1 MKTGLESLDVGAPE
15 ITYSGNQGPKSPQED
30 QQKMQEFQMAQLEEE
45 YDAYVDDMMEQGIE
59 PMSMQQFLEQIAAEA
74 QMSSNEQGGI
84 GSMAGG
90 ENDRVREL
98 LLLEETQGLSE
109 EEKEEL
115 RALIKTI
122 SAQMPQ
128 NGMGDI
134 PMEMNEGIGSMMQ
147 GPRTMAADGGF
158 IMQGG
163 VKNYLGKQET
173 ISDVPLKWQ
182 SGPDK
187 PDTELAY
194 ITKAEKDLLLKKD
207 IHGSLKDGPNMGPGG
222 IMSLDSFGDIGGGQS
237 GAQYDS
243 GQGSGSQSQADS
255 NAGNMG
261 GGSQKYQDNQQ
272 AILDNAAKKEE
283 EKFQAY
289 LESEEAKKKAKA
301 FAAAKA
307 RDEKARA
314 DGRKAAAETRKKK
327 TDRKIFL

>member
-59 PMSMQQFLEQIAAEA
+59 PMSMQQFLQQIAAEA

-128 NGMGDI
+128 GGMGDMPI
-134 PMEMNEGIGSMMQ
+134 EMDEGLGSMMQ
-147 GPRTMAADGGF
+147 GPRTMAA
-158 IMQGG
+158 
-163 VKNYLGKQET
+163 Y
-173 ISDVPLKWQ
+173 
-182 SGPDK
+182 
-187 PDTELAY
+187 
-194 ITKAEKDLLLKKD
+194 
-207 IHGSLKDGPNMGPGG
+207 GG
-222 IMSLDSFGDIGGGQS
+222 IMGGDGRRGYVGGS
-237 GAQYDS
+237 Y
-243 GQGSGSQSQADS
+243 SGSTSS
-255 NAGNMG
+255 SGKG
-261 GGSQKYQDNQQ
+261 
-272 AILDNAAKKEE
+272 
-283 EKFQAY
+283 
-289 LESEEAKKKAKA
+289 
-301 FAAAKA
+301 
-307 RDEKARA
+307 
-314 DGRKAAAETRKKK
+314 
-327 TDRKIFL
+327 